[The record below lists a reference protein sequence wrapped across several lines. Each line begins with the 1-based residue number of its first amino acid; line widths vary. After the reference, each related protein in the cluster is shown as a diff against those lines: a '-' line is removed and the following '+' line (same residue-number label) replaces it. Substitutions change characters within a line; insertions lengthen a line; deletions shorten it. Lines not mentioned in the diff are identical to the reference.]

1 MIPPSPR
8 TRGRSALARLLA
20 DPRRF
25 TFDAAVRVLGFAR
38 RQPDPAEAARFVGL
52 SGAAYPGSEVT
63 GVEDPRR
70 PGAPRV
76 AVGLIGLT
84 GPSGVLPRHY
94 SDAVMAA
101 QRNRS
106 RSLGDFLDVLAHRMV
121 ARFAAAGA
129 KYRPQRA
136 ADVHLLAPGAEET
149 GPAAGDG
156 GPVGGALL
164 ALTGY
169 GIPGFAERLPTGS
182 APLQHYAG
190 FFSARPR
197 SAERLEAM
205 VSDWLERPVLVRQFA
220 GAWLAVPPDQRSR
233 LPVGLAPGAFHR
245 LGDDAAIG
253 VRAWDQQARIV
264 LQIGPLDRASFERLL
279 PDGPELRRLVALVRA
294 FVGFEV
300 GFAVNL
306 ILDRDSVPPL
316 APGGDAGQESGGV
329 SGGGPRLGWNT
340 WLPTGKGERRRDHAA
355 DAVFEAEIVEA
366 QPATAA

>member
-1 MIPPSPR
+1 M
-8 TRGRSALARLLA
+8 GRLLA

-38 RQPDPAEAARFVGL
+38 RQPDPAEAARFVSL

-63 GVEDPRR
+63 LVEDPRQ
-70 PGAPRV
+70 PSPPRV

-94 SDAVMAA
+94 SDAVTAA
-101 QRNRS
+101 HRNRS
-106 RSLGDFLDVLAHRMV
+106 HSLGDFLDVLAHRMV

-136 ADVHLLAPGAEET
+136 ADTNLLTPKPRAETQPGLETEAEP
-149 GPAAGDG
+149 GPRAQKGTEDG

-169 GIPGFAERLPTGS
+169 GIPGFAERLPTGN

-205 VSDWLERPVLVRQFA
+205 ISDWLERPVLVRQFA

-245 LGDDAAIG
+245 LGEDAAIG
-253 VRAWDQQARIV
+253 IRAWDQQARIL

-279 PDGPELRRLVALVRA
+279 PDGPDLRRLVALVRA

-316 APGGDAGQESGGV
+316 APGGEAGMT
-329 SGGGPRLGWNT
+329 PRLGWNT
-340 WLPTGKGERRRDHAA
+340 WLPMGKGERRRNHAA

-366 QPATAA
+366 QPVARA

>member
-1 MIPPSPR
+1 MSAAPSPPR
-8 TRGRSALARLLA
+8 NRRSPLARLLA

-38 RQPDPAEAARFVGL
+38 RQANPADAARFATPT
-52 SGAAYPGSEVT
+52 GAAYPGSEVT
-63 GVEDPRR
+63 GVGDPREA
-70 PGAPRV
+70 APPAV
-76 AVGLIGLT
+76 SVGLIGLT

-94 SDAVMAA
+94 SDAVLAA

-106 RSLGDFLDVLAHRMV
+106 RALGSFLDMLAHRMV
-121 ARFAAAGA
+121 AGFARAGA

-136 ADVHLLAPGAEET
+136 ADTNVLSPGPSAT
-149 GPAAGDG
+149 DG

-169 GIPGFAERLPTGS
+169 GMTGFAERLPTGN

-190 FFSARPR
+190 LFSARPR

-205 VSDWLERPVLVRQFA
+205 ISDWLERPVLVRQFA
-220 GAWLAVPPDQRSR
+220 GAWLALPVDQRSR

-245 LGDDAAIG
+245 LGEDAAIG
-253 VRAWDQQARIV
+253 IRAWDQQARIV
-264 LQIGPLDRASFERLL
+264 LQIGPLDLASFERLL
-279 PDGPELRRLVALVRA
+279 PDGPELRRLVSLVRA

-306 ILDRDSVPPL
+306 ILERDAVPPMV
-316 APGGDAGQESGGV
+316 A
-329 SGGGPRLGWNT
+329 GGGAGAMPRLGWNT
-340 WLPTGKGERRRDHAA
+340 WLPVAQGERRRVHAA

-366 QPATAA
+366 QPAVAA